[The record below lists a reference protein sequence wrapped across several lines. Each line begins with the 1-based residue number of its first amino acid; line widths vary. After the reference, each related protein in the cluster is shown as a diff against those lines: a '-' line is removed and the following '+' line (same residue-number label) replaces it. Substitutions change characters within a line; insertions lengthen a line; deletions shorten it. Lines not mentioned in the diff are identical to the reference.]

1 MQSAIPPPVSWQWS
15 GTIYSAYSILSGLLV
30 VNGTCGS
37 CGLALCLDMTSLF
50 IFFIFF
56 TLLDSSS
63 YFIHTDHT
71 ALGPRG
77 LRTGTI
83 SSHHRSCS
91 AARGSKRKRKVAMT
105 HLVWIANDQR
115 WSNESK
121 SCLNLV
127 PWCSTN
133 CWNLL
138 NWLQYVTVTCWTC
151 ILHPRCH
158 GCAARAPVYFQPL
171 QSNWAS
177 HSRPISSC
185 RLLSE
190 SIKALQK

>member
-1 MQSAIPPPVSWQWS
+1 MQSAITPPVSWQWS
-15 GTIYSAYSILSGLLV
+15 GTIYSAFGILSGLLV
-30 VNGTCGS
+30 VNGTCWS

-56 TLLDSSS
+56 TLLHSSS

-105 HLVWIANDQR
+105 YLVWIANDQR
-115 WSNESK
+115 WSNESIRK
-121 SCLNLV
+121 QVMPEPCSMMFDELLKPIELV
-127 PWCSTN
+127 TVCYS
-133 CWNLL
+133 NLL
-138 NWLQYVTVTCWTC
+138 NLY
-151 ILHPRCH
+151 LASALPRVRCK
-158 GCAARAPVYFQPL
+158 GTRAFPATPV
-171 QSNWAS
+171 
-177 HSRPISSC
+177 
-185 RLLSE
+185 
-190 SIKALQK
+190 